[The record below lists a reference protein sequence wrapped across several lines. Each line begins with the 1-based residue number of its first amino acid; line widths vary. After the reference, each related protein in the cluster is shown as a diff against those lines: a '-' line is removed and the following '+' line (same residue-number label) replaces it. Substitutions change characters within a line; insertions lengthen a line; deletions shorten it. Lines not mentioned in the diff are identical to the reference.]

1 MFDDKTNELKAVREL
16 IAAMEAKHD
25 ALILPFK
32 EQEKAI
38 EIELIAEMKKAGTT
52 IVRSTEYSA
61 TINRQELPRIVDSTK
76 FERYL
81 LRHKALHLF
90 ERRVS
95 RKAFGEWMETH
106 KVKDLKAI
114 GVEVFTKESIGLHKL
129 GSTKT

>member
-1 MFDDKTNELKAVREL
+1 MFDEKANELKAIREK
-16 IAAMEAKHD
+16 IAELDAAHEAKM
-25 ALILPFK
+25 LNLR

-38 EIELIAEMKKAGTT
+38 EIELILEMKAVGTT

-61 TINRQELPRIVDSTK
+61 TINKQELPRITDSTK

-90 ERRVS
+90 ERRIS
-95 RKAFGEWMETH
+95 RTAFKEWLVTH

-129 GSTKT
+129 GSTK